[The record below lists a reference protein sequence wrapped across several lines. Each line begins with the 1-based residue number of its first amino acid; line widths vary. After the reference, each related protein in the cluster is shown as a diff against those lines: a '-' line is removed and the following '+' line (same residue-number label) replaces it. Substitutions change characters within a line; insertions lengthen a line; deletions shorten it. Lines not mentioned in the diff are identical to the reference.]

1 MIKHYFLISLKSLSH
16 RKLRSSLTILGI
28 IIAIMSIVALIT
40 ISSSLKNSIEEQFSK
55 IGATR
60 LYVFPKTNAGFV
72 PTQGLEKKDGET
84 LERLSEF
91 KWVTPYL
98 MQSSSVEFN
107 NEVKKIGILATPTDQ
122 LEERWKDL
130 DFNVEKGRLFSDNDD
145 YAAIIGRRVEDDVF
159 KKDVRINDNIIIEGK
174 KFRVIGI
181 LKEFGNPEDD
191 NRIYVPID
199 TAREAFNKPTQL
211 SMIELVVK
219 PGVDISQ
226 AAKKVENTLLKSKGE
241 KLSASKKNQLSFE
254 VTTPEQLLGQLN
266 NVLLIIQLVLVSIAA
281 VSLIVGA
288 VGIMNSMYTS
298 VLERT
303 RDIGVMKSVGAKKND
318 ILKVFLIEA
327 GIIGLIG
334 GLLGVIIGVT
344 LAILVGNVA
353 ATSGFSFLKIQI
365 DYPVMI
371 SCVLFSVIFAMFS
384 GYLPAKRASKL
395 EPVEALRG

>member
-1 MIKHYFLISLKSLSH
+1 
-16 RKLRSSLTILGI
+16 
-28 IIAIMSIVALIT
+28 
-40 ISSSLKNSIEEQFSK
+40 
-55 IGATR
+55 
-60 LYVFPKTNAGFV
+60 
-72 PTQGLEKKDGET
+72 
-84 LERLSEF
+84 
-91 KWVTPYL
+91 
-98 MQSSSVEFN
+98 
-107 NEVKKIGILATPTDQ
+107 
-122 LEERWKDL
+122 
-130 DFNVEKGRLFSDNDD
+130 
-145 YAAIIGRRVEDDVF
+145 
-159 KKDVRINDNIIIEGK
+159 
-174 KFRVIGI
+174 
-181 LKEFGNPEDD
+181 
-191 NRIYVPID
+191 
-199 TAREAFNKPTQL
+199 
-211 SMIELVVK
+211 
-219 PGVDISQ
+219 
-226 AAKKVENTLLKSKGE
+226 
-241 KLSASKKNQLSFE
+241 
-254 VTTPEQLLGQLN
+254 
-266 NVLLIIQLVLVSIAA
+266 
-281 VSLIVGA
+281 VGA

>member
-344 LAILVGNVA
+344 LDILVGNVA

>member
-60 LYVFPKTNAGFV
+60 LYVFPKTNAGCV
-72 PTQGLEKKDGET
+72 PTQGLEKKDVET
-84 LERLSEF
+84 LESLSEF